1 MDFSI
6 PYNGDLKLIE
16 SLKKKDEYSIKTVYG
31 KMYQDIIG
39 GGRARYDFANYSQE
53 NLKQAIEQ
61 THEIGA
67 EFNYLL
73 NSPCSSNAEF
83 EIENDI
89 IKMVDN
95 LVTEYKI
102 DAITIANPFL
112 LKLLKKHFPKLK
124 YSVSIISKVDS
135 LEKVHAFEDAGA
147 NEITLDYNI
156 YRNFQLLERIKK
168 NSSINFQL
176 LANDGYIFNC
186 PWSMY
191 HFQLEGHDSQK
202 GNNNLLKYF
211 SYCRFNCK
219 EKVAED
225 NSELIKGMWIR
236 PEDIHYYEDIGYKK
250 FKIID
255 RLKETDWLINVINAY
270 FNRSYTGNLS
280 DILCSFDTYQK
291 EVINTPK
298 INIDDI
304 NVDNIQDL
312 KKYWDLKPYIDNK
325 KLTELN
331 FLEFFTKNKNDCR
344 KIKCS
349 DCKYCEEVASHVLK
363 IDKSNMSNV
372 VFNLKA
378 VKAKMVE
385 ILKNDDRE
393 D

>member
-102 DAITIANPFL
+102 DVITIANPFL

-156 YRNFQLLERIKK
+156 YRNFQLLEKIKK

-219 EKVAED
+219 EKVAKD